1 MALNINGT
9 TGISGVDGSLSA
21 PAIAGTDS
29 NSCITFPAADTIK
42 FSTGGVERL
51 SITNTGCVG
60 AGKIIQVQHNL
71 VTDQLGFATSSTSY
85 VTHSNLPTLSIT
97 PTNSSNL
104 ILAQT
109 NLKAVSYHN
118 TGNSAKQD
126 FYISADG
133 GSSYA
138 ERVRS
143 WSYRYDTGGIY
154 LEQPI
159 VVWYIAVA
167 GSTSAK
173 NFKVYHASGTNLQV
187 DINYNSAG
195 SELTDTSHLFL
206 WEIEP

>member
-9 TGISGVDGSLSA
+9 TGISGVDGSVSA
-21 PAIAGTDS
+21 PALTGTDS
-29 NSCITFPAADTIK
+29 NTGITFPAADTIK
-42 FSTGGVERL
+42 FSTGGVERM
-51 SITNTGCVG
+51 SITNSGVTGVT
-60 AGKIIQVQHNL
+60 GKIVQFKYSSTTTNYN
-71 VTDQLGFATSSTSY
+71 TTSSTPQEIA
-85 VTHSNLPTLSIT
+85 NLALSIT